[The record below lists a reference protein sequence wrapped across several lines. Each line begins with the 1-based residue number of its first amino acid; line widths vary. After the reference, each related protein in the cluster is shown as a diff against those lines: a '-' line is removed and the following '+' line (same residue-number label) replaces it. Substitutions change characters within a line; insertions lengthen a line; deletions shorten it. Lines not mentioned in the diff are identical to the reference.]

1 MAKEMKNQRYKDA
14 RPDWDEYFL
23 GIIQEVAKRAT
34 CDRGK
39 AGCIIVKDKRIL
51 ATGYVG
57 SPAGQPHCDEA
68 GHMMRD
74 VVSPDGSMSKHCIR
88 TIHAEQNAICQ
99 AARFGI
105 PLEGSTL
112 YCKMEPCFTCAK
124 MIVNCGIKKVVCAGC
139 YHAAQPSRELFK
151 KAKVELRVLSQE
163 VVKYKDQR

>member
-1 MAKEMKNQRYKDA
+1 MIKQKSKKCQDM
-14 RPDWDEYFL
+14 RPGWDEYFL

-39 AGCIIVKDKRIL
+39 AGCVIVKDKRIL

-57 SPAGQPHCDEA
+57 SPAGQLHCDEA

-74 VVSPDGSMSKHCIR
+74 VVAPDGSMSKHCIR

-124 MIVNCGIKKVVCAGC
+124 MIVNCGIKRVVCESK
-139 YHAAQPSRELFK
+139 YHAAAQSRDLFK
-151 KAKVELRVLSQE
+151 KAKVALSVLSNA
-163 VVKYKDQR
+163 VVNYKDQK

>member
-1 MAKEMKNQRYKDA
+1 MIKHQQKNHLDA

-57 SPAGQPHCDEA
+57 SPVGQPHCDES

-74 VVSPDGSMSKHCIR
+74 VVSPDGSISKHCIR

-124 MIVNCGIKKVVCAGC
+124 MIVNCGIKRWSAPADTTRPSP
-139 YHAAQPSRELFK
+139 AANCLK
-151 KAKVELRVLSQE
+151 KQK
-163 VVKYKDQR
+163 